1 MQLNE
6 RLKPVGGGGGGNRE
20 GGQTGGRGGVSA
32 REEDFSSFI
41 FRLPSDFSVNVIVI
55 LFVTTIFMYFYMI
68 ITRIFY

>member
-32 REEDFSSFI
+32 REEDYSFI
-41 FRLPSDFSVNVIVI
+41 FRFPSDFRVNVIVI
-55 LFVTTIFMYFYMI
+55 LFVTKCLKK
-68 ITRIFY
+68 IT